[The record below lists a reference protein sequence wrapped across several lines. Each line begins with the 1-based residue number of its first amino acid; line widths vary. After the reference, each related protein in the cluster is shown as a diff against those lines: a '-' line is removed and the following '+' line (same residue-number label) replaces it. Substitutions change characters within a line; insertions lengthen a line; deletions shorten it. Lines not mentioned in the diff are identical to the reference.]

1 MSTETIQSVI
11 AAIVGNTLVALAKFI
26 AAAFSGSSAMLSE
39 AIHSLVDTGNGVL
52 MFHGMRRSHKPA
64 DEHHPLGYGH
74 ELYFWTLVV
83 GILIFGLGG
92 GMSIVTGMM
101 HILQH
106 EAPAAEW
113 WSYAVLGAAA
123 VFEGISWYYG
133 WKAFRKEQKRR
144 GRGIV
149 ETIVASKTPTNFA
162 VLLED
167 TAALVGLLFAFLGI
181 YFSDRLNLPWVDGAA
196 SIAIGLLLCAS
207 AAILVYESMG
217 LLVGEGMEPAS
228 IAELRKIVAADPAVQ
243 QVGKIVTLY
252 IGPEEVMITIDLRF
266 RPDIDVNDI
275 RDAVAR
281 FRPRIQAR
289 FPRIRHVA
297 LDTASIIAA
306 PAPENAGPAPAKSV
320 PPETAA

>member
-1 MSTETIQSVI
+1 MSAETTKSVI
-11 AAIVGNTLVALAKFI
+11 AAIVGNILVAVTKFI
-26 AAAFSGSSAMLSE
+26 AAALSGSSAMLSE
-39 AIHSLVDTGNGVL
+39 AIHSLVDTGNGGL
-52 MFHGMRRSHKPA
+52 MYYGMRRSRKPA

-92 GMSIVTGMM
+92 GMSIVTGLM
-101 HILQH
+101 HIVRD
-106 EAPAAEW
+106 EAPEAEW

-123 VFEGISWYYG
+123 VFEGISWHYG

-149 ETIVASKTPTNFA
+149 ETIVATKNPTNFA

-167 TAALVGLLFAFLGI
+167 TAALIGLLFAFLGI
-181 YFSDRLNLPWVDGAA
+181 YLSERLNLPWVDGAA

-217 LLVGEGMEPAS
+217 LLVGEGMEAAS

-252 IGPEEVMITIDLRF
+252 IGPEEVMLTIDLRF
-266 RPDIDVNDI
+266 RPNTDVDDI
-275 RDAVAR
+275 RDALAR
-281 FRPRIQAR
+281 FKPKIQAR

-297 LDTASIIAA
+297 LDTASIGNA
-306 PAPENAGPAPAKSV
+306 PAS
-320 PPETAA
+320 